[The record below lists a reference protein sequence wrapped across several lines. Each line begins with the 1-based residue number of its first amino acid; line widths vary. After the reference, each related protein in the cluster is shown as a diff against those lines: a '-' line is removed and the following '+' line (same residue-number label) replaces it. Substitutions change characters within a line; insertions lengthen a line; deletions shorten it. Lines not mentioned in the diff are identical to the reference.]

1 MGVNKVILLGN
12 VGSDPEI
19 KSLPNGTMLAKFGL
33 ATSDRRRKDEHGK
46 PATEWHTVVAWD
58 KLAECVVKPYVTK
71 GTQLYLEGS
80 IRTRTYE
87 KDGQRRYFTE
97 IHADQVELLGGGTQT
112 ERPAVEPEPDDDD
125 LPF

>member
-1 MGVNKVILLGN
+1 MGVNKVMLLGN

-19 KSLPNGTMLAKFGL
+19 RSLPNGTTLAKFSL

-46 PATEWHTVVAWD
+46 PATEWHNIIAWG
-58 KLAECVVKPYVTK
+58 KLAEAVIKPYVVK
-71 GTQLYLEGS
+71 GSQLYLEGS

-87 KDGQRRYFTE
+87 KDGQRRHYTE
-97 IHADQVELLGGGTQT
+97 IHADQVELLSGGSQ
-112 ERPAVEPEPDDDD
+112 ASMPEPGPDDDDD